1 MFLLRKEVNRM
12 LTPQSRTE
20 FTNARQ
26 RAFIAEW
33 LNFFTGRPNDL
44 LSFDEVRDRL
54 RLQDSAYKGLQE
66 IELDKIVGSTGR
78 YRDFNRAFLPKND
91 QTEQRWRIISQVASD
106 GQGYPPI
113 EVFQVGD
120 VYFVRDGNHRV
131 SVAKANKAKTI
142 EAYVVEYK
150 TSVPVNKDDNLDS
163 ILLKYERAN
172 FFEET
177 RLDQIRPE
185 QEVHFT
191 EPGRYP
197 LVKEHIG
204 FHKYLRETEC
214 GCEIPDEEAVAS
226 WYDSVY
232 RPIVELIR
240 QKEVLKQFP
249 ERSEADL
256 YAWLLLHRA
265 ELEDKLHTLG
275 HIPDEALLAEVTREK
290 SGNPF
295 VRLMGLFHRNLGLE
309 DLPLR
314 VERARFLEM
323 TGLDE
328 LRPDHGIECT
338 EPGCYQVI
346 NEHIAGHKYLRE
358 VESSRELTYEEA
370 VASWYDNVYLP
381 VVRLIR
387 EKEVLDHFPDNSES
401 DLYVW
406 IVSRRADLERN
417 QPAMEQTLN
426 ERIIEDLE
434 QECRSNS
441 IVHLAQHFLQQ
452 FNRHTMTVVS

>member
-1 MFLLRKEVNRM
+1 M

-26 RAFIAEW
+26 RAFIEEW

-44 LSFDEVRDRL
+44 LSFDEVRDKL

-91 QTEQRWRIISQVASD
+91 QTEQRWRRISQVASD

-113 EVFQVGD
+113 EVYQVGD

-131 SVAKANKAKTI
+131 SVARANKAITI
-142 EAYVVEYK
+142 EAYVIEYK
-150 TSVPVNKDDNLDS
+150 TSVPISKNDNLDT
-163 ILLKYERAN
+163 ILLKLERAS
-172 FFEET
+172 FFDET
-177 RLDQIRPE
+177 GLDQIRPA
-185 QEVHFT
+185 QDVVFT
-191 EPGRYP
+191 EPGRYQ
-197 LVKEHIG
+197 LVKEHIA
-204 FHKYLRETEC
+204 FHKYLKETDC
-214 GCEIPDEEAVAS
+214 GCEIPYEEAIAS
-226 WYDSVY
+226 WFDNVY
-232 RPIVELIR
+232 LPIIELIR

-265 ELEDKLHTLG
+265 ELEEKVHALG
-275 HIPDEALLAEVTREK
+275 HVADDALLDEVTREK

-295 VRLMGLFHRNLGLE
+295 VRLMGLFHRNLDLE
-309 DLPLR
+309 ELPLR
-314 VERARFLEM
+314 VERAKFLEA
-323 TGLDE
+323 TKLDE
-328 LRPDHGIECT
+328 LRPNHGIECT
-338 EPGCYQVI
+338 EPGCYQII
-346 NEHIAGHKYLRE
+346 NEHIVGHKYLRE
-358 VESSRELTYEEA
+358 TESSTEISYEEA
-370 VASWYDNVYLP
+370 VTSWYDHVYLP
-381 VVRLIR
+381 VVQLIR
-387 EKEVLDHFPDNSES
+387 EKEVLGHFPDNSES

-406 IVSRRADLERN
+406 IVSRRADLERD

-426 ERIIEDLE
+426 EKIIEDLE
-434 QECRSNS
+434 LECRSTS

-452 FNRHTMTVVS
+452 FNHHTTTVVS